1 MVLSS
6 DELARLDGYE
16 PRQEGT
22 RIVSLYDPSIQPL
35 WAEIASRYGDGWIF
49 PVLAEGRLVGAVEK
63 WNMSG
68 CLEVRSL
75 DLDDPSLL
83 PQALGALDD
92 LMAYYRLVGYDIV
105 RVKEVLGRATGDLP
119 PETASAL
126 LAAGY
131 QHIGQMYAKGRMLP
145 RIMGKEEAISYV
157 LQKQHVS
164 GRRYENMLAAVKRMG
179 GLRSDGEA
187 FLRCKVKVPLKKLA
201 EQGMLFRVL
210 AVPEFSTYTTLDH
223 ASLYRAARGIDLDK
237 DARSL
242 LGIIEDHKTIS
253 RRRLYD
259 LSPVGERR
267 TYDAIRRLHL
277 GSCICLDGANRYKAV
292 PASKLSAPQ
301 ARKEVVRLLFRNF
314 GLMSAENLSRFMKF
328 EMRMREIRT
337 ILAELE
343 DEGFLVKGFLIE
355 GDETVHWM
363 LRKDADRPIKPAVE
377 EFVLTPMD
385 NLSYF
390 LYPQIRERFGTWS
403 YVVFRGPEMIGSF
416 RARKKGKDLYLMEPI
431 GDREMKKLIT
441 QHVRLLGMTIRE
453 GQPSDAPDWDTL
465 EFYER
470 THPGEPRE

>member
-1 MVLSS
+1 
-6 DELARLDGYE
+6 
-16 PRQEGT
+16 
-22 RIVSLYDPSIQPL
+22 
-35 WAEIASRYGDGWIF
+35 
-49 PVLAEGRLVGAVEK
+49 
-63 WNMSG
+63 MSG

-92 LMAYYRLVGYDIV
+92 LMSYYRLVGYDIV
-105 RVKEVLGRATGDLP
+105 RVKEVLGKSTDQLP
-119 PETASAL
+119 PETAQAL
-126 LAAGY
+126 LDAGY

-145 RIMGKEEAISYV
+145 RVMGKPEVLSYV
-157 LQKQHVS
+157 LQKQRVS
-164 GRRYENMLAAVKRMG
+164 GRKYDNMLTAVKRTG

-201 EQGMLFRVL
+201 EQGMLFRVM
-210 AVPEFSTYTTLDH
+210 AVPEFSTYTTLDF
-223 ASLYRAARGIDLDK
+223 ASLYQAAKGIDLDK
-237 DARSL
+237 DARAL
-242 LGIIEDHKTIS
+242 LDIVEDHRTIS
-253 RRRLYD
+253 RRRLFD

-267 TYDAIRRLHL
+267 TYDALRRLHL
-277 GSCICLDGANRYKAV
+277 GACICLDGSNRYKAV
-292 PASKLSAPQ
+292 PASKLTAPQ

-314 GLMSAENLSRFMKF
+314 GLMSAENLSRFLKS

-343 DEGFLVKGFLIE
+343 DEGLLVKGFLVE

-363 LRKDADRPIKPAVE
+363 LRKDADRPVKPAVE

-390 LYPQIRERFGTWS
+390 LYPQIRERFGQWT

-416 RARKKGKDLYLMEPI
+416 RARKKGKDLYLIGEV
-431 GDREMKKLIT
+431 GDREMKKLII

-453 GQPSDAPDWDTL
+453 GRPDDAPDWDVL

-470 THPGEPRE
+470 THPGEPNE